1 MILDLLAY
9 DAFPALAALEA
20 GTSGK
25 NKLNKHL
32 CLFNGFFGWFPSL
45 LWMWVSDNK
54 WGIVWG
60 IKSSWSNLNRCH
72 NWPCNGPWMN
82 ANKFKMFYNTKVK
95 LFDLGIQYELSWL
108 WDQKCHGPNQ
118 EVASSKRMMC
128 GSVVLNAAPGTLQT
142 RVANALYESCRNGSA
157 VLPNFPEYEPVV
169 KALQE
174 NNTIDNSVG
183 YKVCVAK
190 CGRLLVLQSLARRWT
205 EYEGNQ
211 RSCTWADCRAQQ
223 RLQCGWGLHGR
234 WWKAMNA
241 ENNHII
247 IDTNQG

>member
-1 MILDLLAY
+1 M
-9 DAFPALAALEA
+9 
-20 GTSGK
+20 GS
-25 NKLNKHL
+25 
-32 CLFNGFFGWFPSL
+32 
-45 LWMWVSDNK
+45 
-54 WGIVWG
+54 
-60 IKSSWSNLNRCH
+60 
-72 NWPCNGPWMN
+72 
-82 ANKFKMFYNTKVK
+82 
-95 LFDLGIQYELSWL
+95 
-108 WDQKCHGPNQ
+108 KCHGPNQ

-205 EYEGNQ
+205 EYEG
-211 RSCTWADCRAQQ
+211 TKDRAHELIVEHNKGFNVDGDYMEDDE
-223 RLQCGWGLHGR
+223 RP
-234 WWKAMNA
+234 
-241 ENNHII
+241 
-247 IDTNQG
+247 